1 MRRGME
7 KGVKHPRKMNMATGG
22 VRACEKQ
29 CEEDMVCLCAS
40 HMNTLGPWERLM
52 QMLMSWN
59 SRR

>member
-1 MRRGME
+1 ME